1 MRSYQQAVEVAE
13 KGLPPT
19 HPIRLGIKLKV
30 SFVNYLKVLL

>member
-19 HPIRLGIKLKV
+19 HPIRLGKISTL
-30 SFVNYLKVLL
+30 FY